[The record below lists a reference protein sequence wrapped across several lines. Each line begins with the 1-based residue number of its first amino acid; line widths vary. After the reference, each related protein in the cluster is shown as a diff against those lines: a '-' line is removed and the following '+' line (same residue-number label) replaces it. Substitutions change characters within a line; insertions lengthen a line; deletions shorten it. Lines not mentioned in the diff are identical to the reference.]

1 MKRGMYSQGR
11 VDKSRGMATVIA
23 EALAKNESKRAPQ
36 VSQTG
41 RAKKMKLIRFLGQFS
56 GQNTSL
62 TMSMQ
67 EKEAQKIIV

>member
-1 MKRGMYSQGR
+1 MT
-11 VDKSRGMATVIA
+11 TVIA
-23 EALAKNESKRAPQ
+23 EALAKNQLNQSNRAPQ

-41 RAKKMKLIRFLGQFS
+41 SAKKMKLIRFLGQFS